1 MLRALCA
8 LPSTFTRFNYSCSPP
23 LSLIPGVTTT
33 FLWVSPLCRSRLR
46 SACHAACFYLGSEV
60 GPPVGALC
68 PSHRLAVCYCPTG
81 EPYRGSLGRGAL
93 FWGPARS
100 ICVVCPSAVTPL
112 FGRVIKWGLWCCSKT
127 LGFRLEIFSI
137 CLRMTRVVTAIG
149 FGGGPGMVGARG
161 AVCLLCVSFLRA
173 LFSVG
178 V

>member
-1 MLRALCA
+1 MAPFCVSRRLFLCD
-8 LPSTFTRFNYSCSPP
+8 
-23 LSLIPGVTTT
+23 
-33 FLWVSPLCRSRLR
+33 
-46 SACHAACFYLGSEV
+46 LGSEV
-60 GPPVGALC
+60 GPPLSWVLYA

-81 EPYRGSLGRGAL
+81 GPYRGSLGRGAL
-93 FWGPARS
+93 FWVPARS
-100 ICVVCPSAVTPL
+100 VCVVCPSAVTPL
-112 FGRVIKWGLWCCSKT
+112 FGRVIKWGLRCCSKT